1 MQCRRFSPDQDWIF
15 TDYADATDAF
25 RFYDNSGVAYDLPYS
40 PEIVHPQWGHEYYY
54 SGGGY
59 ALSFSCAS
67 NSSLGGSCPNG
78 QQQQGYI
85 ICRCSQR
92 FQDLLSSPTAAV
104 ESVSS
109 TYLDPSSRAMDV
121 SFLIFSPSLESYVFV
136 HLKFEFSET
145 GTVSVWDD
153 YVSFSGRYS
162 KQFAKER
169 LTVLRV
175 SQYVTIVYAL
185 LYLFYE
191 WEEWRVLADKLPE
204 VRLLLCCVCMHMY
217 RVNGANSSK
226 CSAAAFILQ

>member
-1 MQCRRFSPDQDWIF
+1 
-15 TDYADATDAF
+15 
-25 RFYDNSGVAYDLPYS
+25 
-40 PEIVHPQWGHEYYY
+40 
-54 SGGGY
+54 
-59 ALSFSCAS
+59 
-67 NSSLGGSCPNG
+67 
-78 QQQQGYI
+78 
-85 ICRCSQR
+85 
-92 FQDLLSSPTAAV
+92 
-104 ESVSS
+104 
-109 TYLDPSSRAMDV
+109 MDV

-169 LTVLRV
+169 LTVLRM